1 MCGIAGFFEYDH
13 RGHAPSEAELL
24 LIRDAMAQRGPD
36 GAGLWIAANRRVGL
50 AHRRLS
56 ILDVSDNAAQP
67 MFTADN
73 QLGIVFNGEIY
84 NFKSLRNRM
93 LAKGHR
99 FRSTGDTEV
108 LLALYREYGEEMLL
122 HLRGMFAFALFDAKR
137 RTLLLARDPL
147 GIKPLYF
154 SQAHGVVTF
163 ASQVK
168 ALLASPAVDRTPDP
182 AAHAGFY
189 LWGNVPEPYTL
200 YRGVR
205 SLPAGHCM
213 TLKLDGGEPR
223 VRCYAHLVDELVDG
237 TTRAQYPAT
246 KPDKVIL
253 HDALRETVEQ
263 HMVSD
268 VPVAVFL
275 SAGLDSA
282 TTLALMSELPG
293 VQIRSLTLGFDTM
306 RNTPLDETPI
316 AETLARIYG
325 AEHRSYFVGREVF
338 QQERAHLL
346 HAMDQPTVDGVN
358 TYFVSRMSKQA
369 GFKVALSG
377 LGGDELFAGY
387 PSYIQ
392 VPRIVE
398 SLSTVGSLPVVGKLW
413 RIVTAQAMKRMTSPK
428 YAGLLEYGG
437 SYPGAYLLRRGLYMP
452 WELPSVMD
460 PDMAAQGLRELH
472 PLLSMKE
479 TLRPFQ
485 NMTGPAASRLRV
497 TALEMS
503 MYMRQQLLRDADWAG
518 MAHSVEI
525 RTPFVD
531 FQLLHDLAPLLAG
544 PNPPGKQQM
553 AACPARALPRDVL
566 DRPKTGFGVPVREW
580 LMSGA
585 SPRPGQW
592 MDRGL
597 RGWSR
602 LILDHF
608 LTTDPQP
615 LCPSSLSHI
624 PASQASLP

>member
-1 MCGIAGFFEYDH
+1 MCGIAGFFEYQN
-13 RGHAPSEAELL
+13 RGHAPSAEQLL
-24 LIRDAMAQRGPD
+24 AVRDAMVHRGPD
-36 GAGLWIAANRRVGL
+36 GSGLWMATNGRAGL

-56 ILDVSDNAAQP
+56 ILDVSENGSQP
-67 MFTADN
+67 MFTADG
-73 QLGIVFNGEIY
+73 QLAIIFNGEIY
-84 NFKSLRNRM
+84 NFNALRDKM
-93 LAKGHR
+93 LDKGYR

-122 HLRGMFAFALFDAKR
+122 QLRGMFAFAIYDLKQR
-137 RTLLLARDPL
+137 SMLLARDPL

-154 SQAHGVVTF
+154 SQSQGVVTF

-168 ALLASPAVDRTPDP
+168 ALLHSPAIDRTPD
-182 AAHAGFY
+182 AAARAGFY
-189 LWGNVPEPYTL
+189 LWGTVPEPYTL
-200 YRGVR
+200 YRGIR

-213 TLKLDGGEPR
+213 TLRQDNSEPR
-223 VRCYAHLVDELVDG
+223 TRCYAHLVDELADG
-237 TTRAQYPAT
+237 TTRSQYPT
-246 KPDKVIL
+246 TRSDKIIL
-253 HDALRETVEQ
+253 HDALRETIEQ

-275 SAGLDSA
+275 SAGLDSS
-282 TTLALMSELPG
+282 TMLALMSELRD
-293 VQIRSLTLGFDTM
+293 VQIRSLSLGFDTM
-306 RNTPLDETPI
+306 RNTSLDETPI

-325 AEHRSYFVGREVF
+325 AEHRSYFVGRETF
-338 QQERAHLL
+338 QQERMNLL

-387 PSYIQ
+387 PSYRQ

-398 SLSTVGSLPVVGKLW
+398 SLSTVGSMPVLGKVW
-413 RIVTAQAMKRMTSPK
+413 RVVTAQTMKRMTSPK
-428 YAGLLEYGG
+428 YAGLIEYGG

-452 WELPSVMD
+452 WELPTVMD

-472 PLLSMKE
+472 PLLSME
-479 TLRPFQ
+479 EMLRPFEY
-485 NMTGPAASRLRV
+485 MHGPQASRLRV

-503 MYMRQQLLRDADWAG
+503 MYLRQQLLRDADWAG

-531 FQLLHDLAPLLAG
+531 FKLLHDLAPLLAG

-553 AACPARALPRDVL
+553 AASPAHALPREVL
-566 DRPKTGFGVPVREW
+566 ARPKTGFSVPVREW
-580 LMSGA
+580 LMNGGA
-585 SPRPGQW
+585 APEAGRP
-592 MDRGL
+592 MERGL

-608 LTTDPQP
+608 L
-615 LCPSSLSHI
+615 SSDSSPNR
-624 PASQASLP
+624 PAFSPTE